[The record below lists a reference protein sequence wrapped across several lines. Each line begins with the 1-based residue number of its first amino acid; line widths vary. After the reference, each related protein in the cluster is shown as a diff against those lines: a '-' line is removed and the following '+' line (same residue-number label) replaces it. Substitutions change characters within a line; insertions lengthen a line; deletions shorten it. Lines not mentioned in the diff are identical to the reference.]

1 MMTDQPRMPTISAI
15 IPAHNSERT
24 LPLCLQGIKASSTPV
39 HEIIVV
45 SDGSTDATCE
55 IAQQHGVRVIEL
67 SSNHQANFCRNAG
80 AAQATG
86 EILLFLDSDAVLQ
99 PEAIQNALDSLSD
112 GHFDAVVGLYSA
124 QHRHPNV
131 ASQYKNLWIRY
142 SYLKSRGS
150 VDWIFGAISLIQ
162 KEAFTK
168 AGGFDRSL
176 FMHKGG
182 DLELGKRM
190 AHARPS
196 IILNPT
202 VEAEHLKQH
211 TLLSLLRNDLERS
224 QGFVQLAANLGQLSR
239 SLTRGFVN
247 VYPRFVIST
256 LISWPLVLGALLTI
270 CIPALWWG
278 FATLAALYVGLNV
291 SFLHFFA
298 THRGAANA
306 LRVVGIL
313 FLDHLVCALGSAK
326 GFIRWLASR

>member
-1 MMTDQPRMPTISAI
+1 MASQPTAQRISAI
-15 IPAHNSERT
+15 IPARNSEKT
-24 LPLCLQGIKASSTPV
+24 LPLCLQGIKASTTPV
-39 HEIIVV
+39 QEIIVV

-55 IAQQHGVRVIEL
+55 IAQQHGVRLIEL

-86 EILLFLDSDAVLQ
+86 EILLFLDSDVVLQ
-99 PEAIQNALDSLSD
+99 PEAVQNALESLSD
-112 GHFDAVVGLYSA
+112 NHVDAVVGLYSA

-142 SYLKSRGS
+142 SYLKSRRS
-150 VDWIFGAISLIQ
+150 VDWIFGAIAAIR

-224 QGFVQLAANLGQLSR
+224 QGFVQLAANLGQLAI
-239 SLTRGFVN
+239 SLTKGFVN
-247 VYPRFVIST
+247 IYPGFVYSAALSWVIV
-256 LISWPLVLGALLTI
+256 LCLLLGIWFDALRWIGLACAGAYLLLNLPFLMYYVRHREVAEIPAVLGLM
-270 CIPALWWG
+270 
-278 FATLAALYVGLNV
+278 
-291 SFLHFFA
+291 
-298 THRGAANA
+298 
-306 LRVVGIL
+306 
-313 FLDHLVCALGSAK
+313 FLDHLACALGSIK
-326 GFIRWLASR
+326 GMFRWLLSR